1 MRKAINPGLD
11 GVYAAAADPARALES
26 LAELRMEPLGLV
38 PEPLVP
44 RLVSLA
50 ADIEYVVGNVREFL
64 PQPEHL
70 VLERIDIF
78 FDPSVI
84 FHGFLPVIIKY
95 GTRAYGCQGIFNERW
110 ELWDIGIKGLI
121 EKTSLPRLHT
131 ALPRND
137 NSSSV
142 IARLQRLRASEQSDA
157 FRGMQSRTC
166 VEERIDKC
174 VV

>member
-1 MRKAINPGLD
+1 MLSETFENSCL
-11 GVYAAAADPARALES
+11 S
-26 LAELRMEPLGLV
+26 LSTSSLSVSIFSLTRPLSFMAF
-38 PEPLVP
+38 
-44 RLVSLA
+44 SLLL
-50 ADIEYVVGNVREFL
+50 F
-64 PQPEHL
+64 
-70 VLERIDIF
+70 
-78 FDPSVI
+78 
-84 FHGFLPVIIKY
+84 KY

-157 FRGMQSRTC
+157 FRGMQLRTC